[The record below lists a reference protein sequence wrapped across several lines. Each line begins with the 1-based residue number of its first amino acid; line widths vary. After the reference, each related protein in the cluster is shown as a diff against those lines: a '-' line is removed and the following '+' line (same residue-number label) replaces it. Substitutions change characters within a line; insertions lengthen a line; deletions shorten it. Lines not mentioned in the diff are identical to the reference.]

1 MTPTRLEGRLRALV
15 LVALGLLLALSAAS
29 LYAALP
35 GTGMVP
41 LTIALLLAAP
51 LLLPLPG
58 LARGRRRTGVW
69 SLFLVAPYLAL
80 GLTEV
85 VSNPLARGLATAVI
99 VTAFATSIV
108 LVAWLRVAR
117 RAAVVQSAQS

>member
-1 MTPTRLEGRLRALV
+1 MSPPDLERRLRAGV
-15 LVALGLLLALSAAS
+15 IAAFAALLALSAAS
-29 LYAALP
+29 LYRALP
-35 GTGMVP
+35 GDGAVP

-58 LARGRRRTGVW
+58 LARGKRRTGVW

-85 VSNPLARGLATAVI
+85 VSNPLARGLATGVI
-99 VTAFATSIV
+99 VTAFATSIA

-117 RAAVVQSAQS
+117 RAGCVQPSS